1 MDELRNEPRQRR
13 SRETIDAILDAA
25 EALIHQRGQ
34 VSFTAHELAAAS
46 NMSVGRVYYWFP
58 DIPSVVAA
66 LGERGIER
74 LTGHFSEVL
83 DRSDSLGD
91 AEFLVFLADRVVD
104 FFAAN
109 PAVVVLVLTGGS
121 VEDHGRAIRSAVQE
135 LAAGVFAARSS
146 AMTRDEQRLLGRF
159 VTTLFLATVR
169 EFAHRSD
176 DAEQLRSELGM
187 MLVGWATAR
196 SQQRERQQRPS
207 TPPIGR

>member
-83 DRSDSLGD
+83 DRSDVLDD
-91 AEFLVFLADRVVD
+91 AEFLPFLATCVVN
-104 FFAAN
+104 FFEAN

-121 VEDHGRAIRSAVQE
+121 VEDHGRAIRTAVQE
-135 LAAGVFAARSS
+135 LAAGVFAARSP
-146 AMTRDEQRLLGRF
+146 AMSRDEQLLLGRF

-169 EFAHRSD
+169 EFAQRAD
-176 DAEQLRSELGM
+176 EAEALRRELGT
-187 MLVGWATAR
+187 MLVGWAMAR
-196 SQQRERQQRPS
+196 AQQREGRQRPA
-207 TPPIGR
+207 TPPIVR